1 MANETVKLKVD
12 KSVYQQTLDQ
22 LKKQLDHLKDY
33 RDDLSREIENLK
45 NGDTFSGSD
54 VKVAIEKAEKALE
67 AADGGIKRV
76 TGYRDSIQEM
86 LQGTESS
93 AAKLASDISSID
105 IPNMFE

>member
-1 MANETVKLKVD
+1 MANETMRLKVN
-12 KSVYQQTLDQ
+12 KNVYQQTLSQ
-22 LKKQLDHLKDY
+22 LESQLDNLKTY
-33 RDDLSREIENLK
+33 RDDLNKEIENLK

-67 AADGGIKRV
+67 AADAGIQRV

-93 AAKLASDISSID
+93 ATKLASDINSID
-105 IPNMFE
+105 IPNMFA